1 MAIFAHLPNMIIV
14 DPLTEKHAE
23 TLADYFINS
32 KDPRSIYFRLRRTPV
47 PLLRVLDRVRDARRL
62 SPVDPI
68 IINPDQQNSGLGFVV
83 MGTVAAK
90 LALDCAS
97 NWALGSSIIILSVLG
112 DGCNEEL
119 GDFIQ
124 NCETI
129 CTIEDDSGALKQY
142 VQDFLLNMMNKGS
155 FDISVH
161 RPAPLLVSKTV
172 TKPSPHFVLSRHA
185 LPFMASLPTEYRK
198 CWRKASQAE
207 ARQD

>member
-1 MAIFAHLPNMIIV
+1 M
-14 DPLTEKHAE
+14 
-23 TLADYFINS
+23 
-32 KDPRSIYFRLRRTPV
+32 
-47 PLLRVLDRVRDARRL
+47 
-62 SPVDPI
+62 
-68 IINPDQQNSGLGFVV
+68 
-83 MGTVAAK
+83 AAK

-172 TKPSPHFVLSRHA
+172 TKPSPSFRTFAACAAFHGFTSDGVQKMLEE
-185 LPFMASLPTEYRK
+185 SLTGRG
-198 CWRKASQAE
+198 QAGLGRIGE
-207 ARQD
+207 